1 VRGETALHVR
11 TGKPVRV
18 TRSTL
23 VQAQEREIVE
33 EAFPGDVV
41 GLFDPGIFRIGD
53 TLSKEGDFAFDGIP
67 SFSPEHFARVE
78 VALVLNRKALAKG
91 LSQLSQEG
99 VVQILTE
106 PGSGSAAMIL
116 GAVGPLQFEV
126 LQHRLQAEY
135 GVALKLTP
143 LPYQLARWPRRN
155 FDAEAF
161 RYSESVKIVEDRDH
175 HPVLLFR
182 AAWNLDIARQKYPDL
197 ELAETGD
204 AAVPT
209 ERDEDAG

>member
-1 VRGETALHVR
+1 M
-11 TGKPVRV
+11 
-18 TRSTL
+18 
-23 VQAQEREIVE
+23 
-33 EAFPGDVV
+33 
-41 GLFDPGIFRIGD
+41 
-53 TLSKEGDFAFDGIP
+53 
-67 SFSPEHFARVE
+67 
-78 VALVLNRKALAKG
+78 ALVLNRKALARG

-99 VVQILTE
+99 VVQIITE

-126 LQHRLQAEY
+126 LQHRLHAEY

-143 LPYQLARWPRRN
+143 LPYQLARWPRAG
-155 FDAEAF
+155 FDPEAH

-182 AAWNLDIARQKYPDL
+182 ITWNLDMMRLKYPEL

-204 AAVPT
+204 APS
-209 ERDEDAG
+209 RDADEEVG